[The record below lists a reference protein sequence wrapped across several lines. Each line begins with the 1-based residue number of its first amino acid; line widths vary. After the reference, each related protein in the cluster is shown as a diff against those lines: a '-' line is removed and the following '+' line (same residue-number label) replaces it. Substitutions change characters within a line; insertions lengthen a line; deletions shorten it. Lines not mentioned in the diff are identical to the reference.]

1 MRQAIAQPINNCDS
15 CQTKKYDRRP
25 NKIIYSLTETP
36 ERPME
41 IVHIDLYF
49 INKKSVLTI
58 IDKIS
63 RYAWGLTI
71 PAKESVNIV
80 KAVKSFMALFGV
92 PKKIICDQGVEFTSN
107 LFKDFCRQYE
117 LELHTTSFQQS
128 SSNSTV
134 ERLHSTITEIYRL
147 INETR
152 KKNKLESK
160 HEEVLDEAF
169 ITYNNAIHSATKL
182 TPQEL
187 FTGRTHNFLNTVS
200 FNNEHE
206 YLQKINAFQAELY
219 PKIKERVQQ
228 EKNKRIEAANVDRQ
242 NPVTVQ
248 PGDIIFRKENRRDK
262 LTPRFSKHKV
272 MGDNGLTLTFTKP
285 QKIHKE
291 KIRRLTKPNEQ

>member
-1 MRQAIAQPINNCDS
+1 M
-15 CQTKKYDRRP
+15 
-25 NKIIYSLTETP
+25 
-36 ERPME
+36 
-41 IVHIDLYF
+41 
-49 INKKSVLTI
+49 
-58 IDKIS
+58 
-63 RYAWGLTI
+63 
-71 PAKESVNIV
+71 
-80 KAVKSFMALFGV
+80 
-92 PKKIICDQGVEFTSN
+92 EFTSN

-152 KKNKLESK
+152 KKKKLESR

-187 FTGRTHNFLNTVS
+187 FTGRTHNFLNSVS

-242 NPVTVQ
+242 SPVTVQ

-272 MGDNGLTLTFTKP
+272 MGDNGLTLKNQETNKTKRTIITGGP
-285 QKIHKE
+285 GSRQRKGNLRSDHC
-291 KIRRLTKPNEQ
+291 

>member
-1 MRQAIAQPINNCDS
+1 
-15 CQTKKYDRRP
+15 
-25 NKIIYSLTETP
+25 
-36 ERPME
+36 
-41 IVHIDLYF
+41 
-49 INKKSVLTI
+49 
-58 IDKIS
+58 
-63 RYAWGLTI
+63 
-71 PAKESVNIV
+71 
-80 KAVKSFMALFGV
+80 
-92 PKKIICDQGVEFTSN
+92 VEFTSN

-152 KKNKLESK
+152 KKKKLESR

-187 FTGRTHNFLNTVS
+187 FTGRTHNFLNSVS

-242 NPVTVQ
+242 SPVTVQ
-248 PGDIIFRKENRRDK
+248 PGYLGTRRGH
-262 LTPRFSKHKV
+262 S
-272 MGDNGLTLTFTKP
+272 TLPYVKIKITP
-285 QKIHKE
+285 QKTIKLLIDTGSTYSF
-291 KIRRLTKPNEQ
+291 IRPELA

>member
-1 MRQAIAQPINNCDS
+1 MLAHLKRRVFFLHMKQAITQTINNCDS
-15 CQTKKYDRRP
+15 CQIQKYDRKP
-25 NKIIYSLTETP
+25 NKIKYSLTE
-36 ERPME
+36 
-41 IVHIDLYF
+41 
-49 INKKSVLTI
+49 
-58 IDKIS
+58 
-63 RYAWGLTI
+63 G
-71 PAKESVNIV
+71 
-80 KAVKSFMALFGV
+80 
-92 PKKIICDQGVEFTSN
+92 

-272 MGDNGLTLTFTKP
+272 MGDNGLTLTSTKP